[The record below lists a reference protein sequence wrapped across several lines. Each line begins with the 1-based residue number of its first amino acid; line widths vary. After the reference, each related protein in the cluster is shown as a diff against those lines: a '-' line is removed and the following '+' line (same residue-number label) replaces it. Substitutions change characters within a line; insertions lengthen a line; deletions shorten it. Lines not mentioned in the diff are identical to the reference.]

1 MKWIH
6 LGLEDRE
13 EALAVGALLEV
24 ALGDGAPLE
33 VALEDGPHYLLLDLA
48 FWVAQALALVTGGL
62 DLEVS
67 WGPGKLCTLHCPK
80 LSRSFNLAL
89 QLQTKFLIHLL
100 RNSHYHI

>member
-24 ALGDGAPLE
+24 ALGDGALLE

-80 LSRSFNLAL
+80 LSGSLTSRCNCKQSF
-89 QLQTKFLIHLL
+89 
-100 RNSHYHI
+100 